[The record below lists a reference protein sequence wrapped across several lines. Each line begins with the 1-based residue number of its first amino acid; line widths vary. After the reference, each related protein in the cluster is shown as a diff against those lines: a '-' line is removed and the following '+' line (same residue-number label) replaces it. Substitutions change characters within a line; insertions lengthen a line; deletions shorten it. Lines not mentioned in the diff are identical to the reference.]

1 MLPSEWLA
9 SSWYS
14 TLTAFVAVNTL
25 VYVVLSISKILP
37 RAHPTTWFRGGN
49 GASRRRET
57 RSIYPDGADPGGAH
71 RSLAPLRVIGGNGR
85 P

>member
-1 MLPSEWLA
+1 MTPPASVLPSEWLA

-57 RSIYPDGADPGGAH
+57 RSIYPDGADPGELTA
-71 RSLAPLRVIGGNGR
+71 AWR